1 MPDDVLDAVTS
12 AGYRTSMVERL
23 AITRLGSRG
32 DGVADTEVGS
42 VYVPYALPGET
53 TEVEPWPGHPD
64 RRRLAKVD
72 IASPDRITPIC
83 PHFGVC
89 GGCALQ
95 HLATARY
102 RDWKRALVV
111 AALQRAGLDVP
122 VDDLIDAHG
131 EGRRRAVFHARRSAR
146 DVLEVGFAALRAH
159 HVVAIDRCPILAPAL
174 TGAIET
180 AWDIA
185 EVLASTRKPL
195 DIHVTA
201 TDVGLDVD
209 VRGSGPLTAPKT
221 MALAR
226 VADRRNLARLTRH
239 GEIVAQ
245 RTPPTLTVGP
255 AQVVLPAGAFLQ
267 ATSTGEAI
275 LAQRVVAYC
284 ESAATVADLFCGVG
298 PFALRLAERAK
309 VTAVDND
316 EDAIAA
322 LRRAAAGTP
331 GLKPVAIH
339 LRDLSRRPLGQAELK
354 RFDAVVFD
362 PPRQGAEAQARELAA
377 STVPTVVAVSCNPTT
392 FARDA
397 HILVDGGYRLM
408 QVVPVDQFLFS
419 AHVEVVAN
427 FKK

>member
-1 MPDDVLDAVTS
+1 MPADVLDAATS
-12 AGYRTSMVERL
+12 AGYRTPMVERL

-32 DGVADTEVGS
+32 DGIADTQAGPI
-42 VYVPYALPGET
+42 YVPYALPGET

-102 RDWKRALVV
+102 RDWKRALIV
-111 AALQRAGLDVP
+111 AALARAGLDAP
-122 VDDLIDAHG
+122 VNELIDAHG
-131 EGRRRAVFHARRSAR
+131 EGRRRAVFHARPSAR
-146 DVLEVGFAALRAH
+146 DVIEVGFTAFRAH

-174 TGAIET
+174 AGAIGT

-195 DIHVTA
+195 DIQVTA

-209 VRGSGPLTAPKT
+209 VRGSGPLTAPQT

-226 VADRRNLARLTRH
+226 VAGRRNLARLTRH

-245 RTPPTLTVGP
+245 HTPPTLTVGR
-255 AQVVLPAGAFLQ
+255 ARVVLPPGAFLQ
-267 ATSTGEAI
+267 ATSAGEAT
-275 LAQRVVAYC
+275 LAQLVVARC
-284 ESAATVADLFCGVG
+284 ESAAAVADLFCGVG
-298 PFALRLAERAK
+298 PFALRLAERAS

-322 LRRAAAGTP
+322 LRRAAAGTA
-331 GLKPVAIH
+331 GLKPVATQ
-339 LRDLSRRPLGQAELK
+339 LRDLFRRPLAQAALK
-354 RFDAVVFD
+354 PFDAVIFD
-362 PPRQGAEAQARELAA
+362 PPRQGAEAQAGELAA
-377 STVPTVVAVSCNPTT
+377 SSVSTVVAVSCNPVT

-397 HILVDGGYRLM
+397 RILLDGGYRLV
-408 QVVPVDQFLFS
+408 QVTPVDQFLFS
-419 AHVEVVAN
+419 AHVELVAH